1 MAKKQETTQDIP
13 QTMEDYLL
21 AQLNDEVVLKD
32 GTKLTAADGHVM
44 TKQEAIATNLINL
57 AMKGDTK
64 AAQYIQNI
72 QMRAQLQKKK

>member
-57 AMKGDTK
+57 AMNRRSSESRAKRL
-64 AAQYIQNI
+64 AA
-72 QMRAQLQKKK
+72 